1 MLSLKRRASRT
12 GLEDLERREL
22 TGKGKWDHNFAKA
35 GISVLSDSIGIP
47 STQINRMIDAYYSP
61 KQKSNPFAYAFGV
74 PK

>member
-1 MLSLKRRASRT
+1 M
-12 GLEDLERREL
+12 ERREL